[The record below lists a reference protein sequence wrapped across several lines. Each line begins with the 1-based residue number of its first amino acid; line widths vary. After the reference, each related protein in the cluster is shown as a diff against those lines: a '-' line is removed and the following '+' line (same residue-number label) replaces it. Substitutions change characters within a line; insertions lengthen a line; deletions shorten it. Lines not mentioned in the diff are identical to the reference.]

1 MRISDWSSDVCS
13 SDLFATRL
21 HLALARVGKVELLHV
36 LDRVAGLRGAECLAH
51 HPVQID
57 QLVMAQ
63 QVVDFYL
70 PSAVQHGKPL
80 ESRLLDGGV
89 VIDAGA
95 RVLGKPFD
103 HEVDS
108 GLEGGLLR
116 PAAWV
121 PERVVPGEEGRRW
134 RK

>member
-80 ESRLLDGGV
+80 ESRLLVGGV
-89 VIDAGA
+89 VLD
-95 RVLGKPFD
+95 R
-103 HEVDS
+103 S
-108 GLEGGLLR
+108 
-116 PAAWV
+116 
-121 PERVVPGEEGRRW
+121 EEHTSELQSLMRSSYAVFSSKKKRAPSITSSALAE
-134 RK
+134 

>member
-13 SDLFATRL
+13 SDAFATRL

-80 ESRLLDGGV
+80 ESRLLVGGV
-89 VIDAGA
+89 VIDAG
-95 RVLGKPFD
+95 
-103 HEVDS
+103 EI
-108 GLEGGLLR
+108 
-116 PAAWV
+116 
-121 PERVVPGEEGRRW
+121 GRAQSELQSLMRITYAV
-134 RK
+134 